1 MPPRHDRLFKRL
13 LRPFLPDLL
22 RLVVPGLAAR
32 SRGTSPVF
40 LDKELLDGN
49 RREADLLARLSL
61 RGGGSVLVHI
71 EIEAQARTQML
82 RRLREYAGRIQA
94 RYGSPVLSILLN
106 LRGGSPG
113 VQAMAPDGELAG
125 PGLNSFHYLAF
136 NVSGCLAEDYL
147 KRPEPL
153 AWGLAALMASGCWSR
168 VEHKLACLRRIDSA
182 RLDEQK
188 RLLLV
193 DCVETYLVLTP
204 EEAEEYKRSRPRER
218 ERAMN
223 PMRDL
228 TWSERMMADGM
239 RQILLH
245 QMDQRFGPLPDKV
258 RKKVEGIYSA
268 SRLTRL
274 ADKLLIAGSLEE
286 LGIR

>member
-1 MPPRHDRLFKRL
+1 
-13 LRPFLPDLL
+13 
-22 RLVVPGLAAR
+22 
-32 SRGTSPVF
+32 
-40 LDKELLDGN
+40 
-49 RREADLLARLSL
+49 
-61 RGGGSVLVHI
+61 
-71 EIEAQARTQML
+71 ML

-94 RYGSPVLSILLN
+94 RYGGPVLSILLN

-125 PGLNSFHYLAF
+125 PGLNSFRYLTF
-136 NVSGCLAEDYL
+136 SLSGCSAEEYL

-153 AWGLAALMASGCWSR
+153 AWGLAALMLPGSWSR
-168 VEHKLACLRRIDSA
+168 VQHKLACLRRISRA

-188 RLLLV
+188 RLLLI

-204 EEAEEYKRSRPRER
+204 GEAEEYKRSRPRER
-218 ERAMN
+218 ERPMN
-223 PMRDL
+223 PMQDL
-228 TWSERMMADGM
+228 TWSERMIADGM

-245 QMDQRFGPLPDKV
+245 QMDQRFGPVPERV

-268 SRLTRL
+268 TRLTRL